1 MKTKDRNEEL
11 LVLTDVIK
19 VLVSNT
25 EMGNGYAVFEENV
38 PPLGGPPPHRHP
50 DEEVFYV
57 LEGKF
62 EFILND
68 MENPFQVLPGSV
80 VHVPSNAI
88 HTFKNV
94 GGTPGKMVVLLK
106 PGDLLDYFR
115 AIGTPIRNDKDRP
128 DLTKVPDISK
138 IDFSKVFELAPVYNI
153 EFFLPEVVKNDVN

>member
-1 MKTKDRNEEL
+1 MKTKHRNEEL

-25 EMGNGYAVFEENV
+25 EMENGYAVFEENV

-57 LEGKF
+57 LEGSF

-68 MENPFQVLPGSV
+68 MESPFQVLPGSA
-80 VHVPSNAI
+80 VHVPSNAV

-94 GGTPGKMVVLLK
+94 GGTPGKMLVLLIH
-106 PGDLLDYFR
+106 GDLLDYFR
-115 AIGTPIRNDKDRP
+115 AIGTPIENDKDRP
-128 DLTKVPDISK
+128 DLTLVPDFSK
-138 IDFSKVFELAPVYNI
+138 IDLSKVFELAPLYNI
-153 EFFLPEVVKNDVN
+153 EFFLPEVMKNDVN

>member
-1 MKTKDRNEEL
+1 MKTRNRNEEL

-25 EMGNGYAVFEENV
+25 EKENGYAVFEEQV

-50 DEEVFYV
+50 DEEIFYV
-57 LEGKF
+57 LEGRF

-68 MENPFQVLPGSV
+68 MGHPFQALPGSV
-80 VHVPSNAI
+80 VHVPSNAV

-94 GGTPGKMVVLLK
+94 GGTPGKMVVLLS

-115 AIGTPIRNDKDRP
+115 AIGTPIRGDKDRP
-128 DLTKVPDISK
+128 DLSQVPDISS
-138 IDFSKVFELAPVYNI
+138 IDLSKVFEFAPRHHV
-153 EFFLPEVVKNDVN
+153 EFLMPEVVKMM

>member
-1 MKTKDRNEEL
+1 MKMKTKKRKEEI

-25 EMGNGYAVFEENV
+25 EKGNGYAVFEENV

-50 DEEVFYV
+50 DEEIFYV

-94 GGTPGKMVVLLK
+94 GGTPGEMVVLLK

-138 IDFSKVFELAPVYNI
+138 IDLSKVFELAPLYNI
-153 EFFLPEVVKNDVN
+153 EFFLPEVIEK